1 LAEPFILASAFV
13 MLLWIPLRQ
22 APGFATI
29 LNAVQIGVVADI
41 FLSIVP
47 TATWMPARVA
57 LMLGGIVVTGIGS
70 GFYIGAGLGPAHVT
84 G

>member
-1 LAEPFILASAFV
+1 MDSVA
-13 MLLWIPLRQ
+13 Q

-57 LMLGGIVVTGIGS
+57 LMFGGIVVTGIGS
-70 GFYIGAGLGPAHVT
+70 GFTSAPVWAQAHVM